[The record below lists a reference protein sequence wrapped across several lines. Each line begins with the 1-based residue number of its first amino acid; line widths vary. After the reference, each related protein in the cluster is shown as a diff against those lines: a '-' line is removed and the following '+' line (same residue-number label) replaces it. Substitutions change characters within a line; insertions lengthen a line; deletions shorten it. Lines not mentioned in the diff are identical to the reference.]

1 MRIALKDINTT
12 KRYTAI
18 FNKFSLDK
26 KNKSELTILITDV
39 RSSNEQVTDHVWM
52 RIEEINSSTLNYM
65 KKSLKE
71 GCIISFK
78 ADVKEYYKRRNG
90 KVIKDYCFNNVRHVN
105 IIKKIG
111 G

>member
-12 KRYTAI
+12 KKYTAI

-26 KNKSELTILITDV
+26 KNRKELTILITDV
-39 RSSNEQVTDHVWM
+39 RSSNEKVTDHVWM

-65 KKSLKE
+65 KKNLAE
-71 GCIISFK
+71 GCKISFK

-90 KVIKDYCFNNVRHVN
+90 KVIKDYCFNNVRRVN
-105 IIKKIG
+105 IIKK
-111 G
+111 

>member
-1 MRIALKDINTT
+1 MRMALKDINTT

-26 KNKSELTILITDV
+26 KSKSELTILITDV

-52 RIEEINSSTLNYM
+52 RIEEINGSTLNYM

-71 GCIISFK
+71 GYIISFK

-90 KVIKDYCFNNVRHVN
+90 KVIKDYCFNNVKHVN
-105 IIKKIG
+105 IIKK
-111 G
+111 